1 MRFFDDP
8 DMDFATRCVLSGV
21 RHGMA
26 EVGETLTTI
35 AHVVDGDAASWL
47 DAFVALGRRL
57 RREADRAA
65 ARGHTFSAWNAA
77 LRSANY
83 LYAGLWWAPAT
94 PAAPDEPALWEEH
107 MGSWDL
113 AVTHW
118 PSPVELVGLAHDGTT
133 LAGWWF
139 TSPAATTEPAP
150 AVVLVQGLG
159 TPISDICM
167 TGLDGALARGHHVL
181 VFDGPGQGRTLRE
194 RGRTLDDTWPTA
206 IRTALEWT
214 AGRAE
219 VDASRVSL
227 IGVGAGALFAPEL
240 PLAPPHRPP
249 SCSIRAS
256 SIWVRT
262 LRLLWD
268 PRPTTGPGGCSPGR
282 RPGPPAHPTWPR
294 PSRSWPRTPWMR
306 RPSARSAARR
316 WS

>member
-35 AHVVDGDAASWL
+35 ADVVDGDAASWL

-57 RREADRAA
+57 RGEADRAA

-118 PSPVELVGLAHDGTT
+118 PSPSSSSDWPTT
-133 LAGWWF
+133 APP
-139 TSPAATTEPAP
+139 SPAGGSPAP
-150 AVVLVQGLG
+150 RRR
-159 TPISDICM
+159 PS
-167 TGLDGALARGHHVL
+167 
-181 VFDGPGQGRTLRE
+181 
-194 RGRTLDDTWPTA
+194 
-206 IRTALEWT
+206 
-214 AGRAE
+214 
-219 VDASRVSL
+219 
-227 IGVGAGALFAPEL
+227 
-240 PLAPPHRPP
+240 PHRPW
-249 SCSIRAS
+249 SWSRAS
-256 SIWVRT
+256 
-262 LRLLWD
+262 
-268 PRPTTGPGGCSPGR
+268 
-282 RPGPPAHPTWPR
+282 AHPSPT
-294 PSRSWPRTPWMR
+294 
-306 RPSARSAARR
+306 SA
-316 WS
+316 